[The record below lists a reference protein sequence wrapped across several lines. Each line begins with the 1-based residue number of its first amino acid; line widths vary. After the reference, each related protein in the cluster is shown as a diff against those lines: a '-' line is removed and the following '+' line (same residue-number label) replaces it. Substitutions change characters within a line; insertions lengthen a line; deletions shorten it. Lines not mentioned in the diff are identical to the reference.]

1 MTLNTV
7 EIKSNFWSFDHPI
20 TYLTLS
26 LGILVVSIAM
36 VSLNNE
42 YLSIEIIDTIF
53 SSLIF
58 ISGLILIFS
67 FFILKFSKE
76 NIKIINTGFLK
87 ITEDEFIINNSKN
100 IHFNSVT
107 YLNLSIT
114 EYRGELKHHNEF
126 GSGLKSGTDN
136 FITIKTDTE
145 KIKKRI
151 LINSEREITTL
162 NYFLA
167 SQIIKNKFTK
177 INIKKLISIFSDD
190 FKKTIESRNFM
201 ASKIKEGEIN
211 STEGLLMMNY
221 SSDKEAK
228 ELRKKY
234 NL

>member
-1 MTLNTV
+1 MTLKTV

-26 LGILVVSIAM
+26 FGVLVLSISM
-36 VSLNNE
+36 VSLNSE

-58 ISGLILIFS
+58 ISSLILIFS
-67 FFILKFSKE
+67 FYILKFSKE
-76 NIKIINTGFLK
+76 NIKIIKTGFVK
-87 ITEDEFIINNSKN
+87 ITEDEFIINNVKN
-100 IHFNSVT
+100 IQFNSVT
-107 YLNLSIT
+107 DLSLSIT
-114 EYRGELKHHNEF
+114 EYRGELKHHNGF

-136 FITIKTDTE
+136 FITITTDTE

-151 LINSEREITTL
+151 LINSEREVITL

-167 SQIIKNKFTK
+167 SQIIKNKFPK

-190 FKKTIESRNFM
+190 FKKTLDSRNFI
-201 ASKIKEGEIN
+201 ASKIKKGEIKT
-211 STEGLLMMNY
+211 TEGLLMMNY

-228 ELRKKY
+228 ELRIKY